1 MLNMARRGSQ
11 GYGEGVFQYA
21 RSKRPLLL
29 HSSMDYGKIALDA
42 VKIGLNPTGYLLSQ
56 IAESTS
62 KNVTHGDAVADK
74 ELTALR
80 VEAERQVLQMRI
92 SEAQARVAQ
101 EIAIARRIES
111 AEEVEMEEFYDY
123 SGEGS
128 VGGKLD
134 EKGLFVGAGG
144 SGRRVSKRIYR
155 FRGHSLEPSEEI
167 VVEAQKQLPLEEA
180 STT

>member
-1 MLNMARRGSQ
+1 MG
-11 GYGEGVFQYA
+11 
-21 RSKRPLLL
+21 
-29 HSSMDYGKIALDA
+29 YGKIALEA
-42 VKIGLNPTGYLLSQ
+42 AKIGLNPTAYLLGQ

-62 KNVTHGDAVADK
+62 KNVTHGNSVAAK

-80 VEAERQVLQMRI
+80 AEAERQELQMRI

-144 SGRRVSKRIYR
+144 SGRRVSKRVYR
-155 FRGHSLEPSEEI
+155 FRGHSPQVSDEI
-167 VVEAQKQLPLEEA
+167 VIETQKQLPLDEA
-180 STT
+180 SPT

>member
-1 MLNMARRGSQ
+1 MDTKGRNYSATASNLSTFLSHRLDFHDAL
-11 GYGEGVFQYA
+11 A
-21 RSKRPLLL
+21 L
-29 HSSMDYGKIALDA
+29 HSSMDYGKLALEA
-42 VKIGLNPTGYLLSQ
+42 AKIGLNPTGYLLSQ
-56 IAESTS
+56 IAESAS
-62 KNVTHGDAVADK
+62 KNVTHGDAIADK
-74 ELTALR
+74 ELAALR
-80 VEAERQVLQMRI
+80 VEAERQELQMRNA
-92 SEAQARVAQ
+92 EAQARVAQ

-155 FRGHSLEPSEEI
+155 FRGHSLQLTEEI
-167 VVEAQKQLPLEEA
+167 VVEDQREIPA
-180 STT
+180 

>member
-1 MLNMARRGSQ
+1 MHRNVL
-11 GYGEGVFQYA
+11 ELYA
-21 RSKRPLLL
+21 HVAFSA
-29 HSSMDYGKIALDA
+29 MDYGKIALEA
-42 VKIGLNPTGYLLSQ
+42 AKIGLNPTGYLLSQ

-62 KNVTHGDAVADK
+62 KNVTHGDSIADK
-74 ELTALR
+74 ELAALR
-80 VEAERQVLQMRI
+80 VEAERQELQMRI

-111 AEEVEMEEFYDY
+111 ADEVEMEEFYDY
-123 SGEGS
+123 SGEVN

-155 FRGHSLEPSEEI
+155 FRGHSQQNPDEI
-167 VVEAQKQLPLEEA
+167 IIEAQNQLPANE
-180 STT
+180 S

>member
-1 MLNMARRGSQ
+1 
-11 GYGEGVFQYA
+11 
-21 RSKRPLLL
+21 
-29 HSSMDYGKIALDA
+29 MDYGKIALEA
-42 VKIGLNPTGYLLSQ
+42 AKIGLNPTAYLLTQ

-62 KNVTHGDAVADK
+62 KSVTHGVSVADK

-80 VEAERQVLQMRI
+80 VEAERQELQMRI

-144 SGRRVSKRIYR
+144 SGRRVSKRVYR
-155 FRGHSLEPSEEI
+155 FRGHSQQASDEVMIE
-167 VVEAQKQLPLEEA
+167 VQKQLPLNDA
-180 STT
+180 SST

>member
-1 MLNMARRGSQ
+1 
-11 GYGEGVFQYA
+11 
-21 RSKRPLLL
+21 
-29 HSSMDYGKIALDA
+29 MDYGKLALEA
-42 VKIGLNPTGYLLSQ
+42 AKIGLNPTGYLLSQ

-62 KNVTHGDAVADK
+62 KNVTHGDAVAGK

-80 VEAERQVLQMRI
+80 VEAERQELQMRI

-123 SGEGS
+123 SGGGS

-134 EKGLFVGAGG
+134 EKGLFVGASG

-155 FRGHSLEPSEEI
+155 FKGHSLLAADEI
-167 VVEAQKQLPLEEA
+167 VIDAQKQLSPDQV
-180 STT
+180 